1 MTELIIHLSDAEC
14 AELADLADATGHTPE
29 EYALAAV
36 RDRLRA
42 EREAVAGQAR
52 RLAERHAA
60 LLERLGA

>member
-1 MTELIIHLSDAEC
+1 MNEVIIGMSGEEW
-14 AELADLADATGHTPE
+14 AELVDLADATGHSPE
-29 EYALAAV
+29 AYALEAV
-36 RDRLRA
+36 RGRLRA